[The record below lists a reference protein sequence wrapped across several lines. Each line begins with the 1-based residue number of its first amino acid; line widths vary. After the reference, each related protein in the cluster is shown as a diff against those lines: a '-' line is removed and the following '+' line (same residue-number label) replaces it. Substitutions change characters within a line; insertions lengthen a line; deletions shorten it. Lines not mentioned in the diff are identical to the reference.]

1 MEATEIHSRLKKII
15 AEKSDDTAW
24 TISTKHLKYLI
35 NEVLEDERER
45 LAQFCEAE
53 DVEGEPK
60 DWRSCAFYLANC
72 IRSFDWD
79 EYVETDSSLPSTSV

>member
-1 MEATEIHSRLKKII
+1 MEAIEIHSRLKKII

-35 NEVLEDERER
+35 NEVIQDERER

-60 DWRSCAFYLANC
+60 EWRSCAFYLANC

-79 EYVETDSSLPSTSV
+79 EYVEADSSLPSTSI